1 MHWYV
6 IVDRKKARIYDSSS
20 NQLTLLKVLSNPLAG
35 LKEKDMRY
43 DKPGS
48 SFAKFSKSPPH
59 NLDSRKSQSENSVIE
74 FSKQVSEYLI
84 KNMKNVKSLEIS
96 IVADRKLIGRLK
108 NYMEKKVDSEQIE
121 WINKGLANIPESKWA
136 DILNLKKTKKFHDD
150 VIDRYNA

>member
-1 MHWYV
+1 
-6 IVDRKKARIYDSSS
+6 
-20 NQLTLLKVLSNPLAG
+20 
-35 LKEKDMRY
+35 
-43 DKPGS
+43 
-48 SFAKFSKSPPH
+48 
-59 NLDSRKSQSENSVIE
+59 
-74 FSKQVSEYLI
+74 
-84 KNMKNVKSLEIS
+84 MKNVKSLEIS